1 MAEPYAF
8 NPTFRDTTR
17 DVVTPTLQSTKDLAD
32 KLGIK
37 YDFSE
42 ILKIFQDAADK
53 GIAVNKEMYDQATQK
68 YYQNVAANS
77 SELLSALRKNN
88 AEAVNTGA
96 SRGVAAANELSAMLG
111 MAQQGSDGALDLAL
125 QGMTLADK
133 AAADKAQAEKDA
145 LEAAN
150 KAGKDLGGLANDAY
164 LAQMQQ
170 YVAELAYLQQIGAM
184 YGYSDGKNYV
194 NGGNYSGGK
203 NYVNGG
209 NYSGGGST
217 ANVTNNFADMLTQG
231 ITNEDAL
238 NERQMLADLL
248 NQYYTDGTVDRSLL
262 NHFEA
267 ADPKA
272 VGALYGTALNR
283 FKNQT
288 GSNFPLDLI
297 PNGIRTG
304 DKTLDTLLD
313 QRDLAE
319 ARKYYDAA
327 GSKGWSG
334 FFGNAADGKGNNQ
347 NNWIN
352 PEWSDARKDTTL
364 DALYKADVIAKHPW
378 LGVNVYGKNT
388 VLPDG
393 TTVPAKDTRRRYT
406 GVADTERNP
415 PFLKDM
421 FKTDG
426 IPANTTPQIP
436 YGIGTTTGMLA
447 AKKGEDVKNFFDNFA
462 QAEAEA
468 KARAEAEAA
477 TRTKAAAEAAA
488 RAAAKKG
495 EDVKNF
501 FDNFA
506 DTARNSVF
514 KPKYAGLGAVPKEPA
529 QPYPTVG
536 IDAGLTG
543 LKDLF
548 DKKDKKSGVP
558 TYNPSREV
566 ANKQAQAARVEAAA
580 RAQAEAEAKA
590 RAEATARAKAAAEA
604 KARAEATASA
614 KAAAEATARAKA
626 AAEAKA
632 RAEAAARA
640 KAAAEA
646 AARAKAQAEAAARA
660 EAARK
665 AAAAAANQQQNQY
678 NSWLAGQQ
686 ASQNKPSTTPRSPAT
701 FGSLLN
707 KPTVP
712 SYSNANSFANNLQS
726 VFDKPKQKY
735 HTTGR

>member
-150 KAGKDLGGLANDAY
+150 NAGKDLGGLANDAY

-184 YGYSDGKNYV
+184 YGYSD
-194 NGGNYSGGK
+194 GK

-327 GSKGWSG
+327 GSKSWSG
-334 FFGNAADGKGNNQ
+334 FFGNAADGKGHNQ

-393 TTVPAKDTRRRYT
+393 TTVPAKDTRRRSI
-406 GVADTERNP
+406 GVADTESNL

-426 IPANTTPQIP
+426 ISANTTPQIP

-447 AKKGEDVKNFFDNFA
+447 AKKGEDVKNFFANFV
-462 QAEAEA
+462 QAEAET

-477 TRTKAAAEAAA
+477 ARTKAAAEAAA

-514 KPKYAGLGAVPKEPA
+514 KPKYAGSGAVPKEPA
-529 QPYPTVG
+529 QPDPTVG
-536 IDAGLTG
+536 IAAGLTG
-543 LKDLF
+543 LKGLF

-604 KARAEATASA
+604 KARAEA
-614 KAAAEATARAKA
+614 
-626 AAEAKA
+626 
-632 RAEAAARA
+632 AARA
-640 KAAAEA
+640 KAEAE
-646 AARAKAQAEAAARA
+646 KAQAEAAARA